1 MNLMA
6 ALEQGLRSAVGPTAA
21 WYALLAI
28 GLNVHYG
35 FTGLLNFGQVGFM
48 LVGAYGVGISVSVF
62 GWSLW
67 VGVLMSVLAA
77 LVLALVLGAP
87 TLRLRADYF
96 AITTIAAAEVLRLVS
111 NSRISTAFTG
121 GPFGLQYDASTF
133 YAINPL
139 PTPGALRWWIFSF
152 TRNQTWVLLV
162 GWTMALLLSIVV
174 YALMRSPWGRILRSI
189 REDEDAARAL
199 GKNVFNY
206 KLQSLM
212 LGGVI
217 GAMGGVIYTLAGA
230 TVNPNTFR
238 PDITFYAY
246 AMLIV
251 GGVASR
257 FGPMIGA
264 FLFWFVLQS
273 VQALVRQAS
282 SADLLPDWLSGAATI
297 GGSAFVLTGVV
308 LMILVV
314 YRPQGMFGNKREMA
328 LDV

>member
-48 LVGAYGVGISVSVF
+48 LVGAYGVGISVSIL
-62 GWSLW
+62 GLPLW
-67 VGVLMSVLAA
+67 VGVIVGLLAA
-77 LVLALVLGAP
+77 VGLALLLGAP

-96 AITTIAAAEVLRLVS
+96 AITTIAAAEVLRLLAISRVS
-111 NSRISTAFTG
+111 TPVTG
-121 GPFGLQYDASTF
+121 GPFGIQYNASAF
-133 YAINPL
+133 FELNPL
-139 PTPGALRWWIFSF
+139 PFPGALTWGPFSF

-162 GWTMALLLSIVV
+162 GWTLALLVSIMVA
-174 YALMRSPWGRILRSI
+174 ALMRSPWGRILRSI

-199 GKNVFNY
+199 GKNVFSY
-206 KLQSLM
+206 KMQSLV

-217 GAMGGVIYTLAGA
+217 GAMGGVIYTLGGA

-257 FGPMIGA
+257 FGPMLGA
-264 FLFWFVLQS
+264 FVFWFVLQS
-273 VQALVRQAS
+273 AQALARQAS
-282 SADLLPDWLSGAATI
+282 AADLLPDWLSGASAV
-297 GGSAFVLTGVV
+297 GGTPFVLTGLV
-308 LMILVV
+308 LMLLVV
-314 YRPQGMFGNKREMA
+314 YRPQGMFGNRREMA
-328 LDV
+328 LDG